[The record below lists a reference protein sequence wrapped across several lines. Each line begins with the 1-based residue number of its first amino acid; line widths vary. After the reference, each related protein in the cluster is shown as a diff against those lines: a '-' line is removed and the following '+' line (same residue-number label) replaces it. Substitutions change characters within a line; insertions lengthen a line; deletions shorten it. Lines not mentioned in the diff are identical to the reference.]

1 MDLDFE
7 TEFHGAMKNTE
18 NAWRLKRIAEEMG
31 KKAIDTAW

>member
-1 MDLDFE
+1 MNLDFE

-18 NAWRLKRIAEEMG
+18 NAWKLKRIAEEMG